1 MIFYDIYHIVNMY
14 IQIHA
19 QFNTNAIP
27 TAATRTTEC
36 HNHNK
41 SKPLGLQIPA
51 ETKLTLDVPWRY
63 ASKCVEGDVDVEVHL
78 MGVIC
83 LPTKKGSI
91 RKG

>member
-1 MIFYDIYHIVNMY
+1 M
-14 IQIHA
+14 
-19 QFNTNAIP
+19 P
-27 TAATRTTEC
+27 TAATRTTEDTEG

-78 MGVIC
+78 IGVIC
-83 LPTKKGSI
+83 
-91 RKG
+91 